1 MRQSLQQAMRMDKY
15 DDDDDDN
22 PDLSHPEVQTIPLSR
37 PGVLLGSRCYVG
49 IVAIIDLFF
58 EYEG

>member
-1 MRQSLQQAMRMDKY
+1 MMIG
-15 DDDDDDN
+15 N
-22 PDLSHPEVQTIPLSR
+22 PDFSHPEAQTIPLSR

-49 IVAIIDLFF
+49 IVIMIDLFI